1 MLDFVA
7 TTSFPRFFKIGR
19 GIVQNIA
26 SMLHQ
31 HQLDFRC
38 VAILSGRHFSARV
51 GRDIANSLPS
61 SIKVISISIDEA
73 SEAAVLAVY
82 RQCAVHDVD
91 LILSVGGGSVIDVGK
106 RIHRLHMIKNI
117 AVPTIISND
126 GLMSPIS
133 VLKDGNGRSSSIPA
147 VSPVGAIIDLDL
159 IRMAPLRYLVAAAGD
174 ILSNLS
180 AATDW
185 LRLTDRGMTPDFND
199 IAYQLSIGA
208 AQSLINYRNARFDDD
223 VFVENIVRCQIYS
236 GVAMTLAGSSRPC
249 SGAEHLI
256 SHSIDSL
263 GFTAKNMLHG
273 IQVGSVSLFVLW
285 LLGEEMAGPIGF
297 ARRIGLPL
305 DWRQLGPGME
315 HSLPEIV
322 SAARTVRPGRETIL
336 DDHTDIELLSACD
349 RFVTEHIWEMS

>member
-1 MLDFVA
+1 MLDFTA

-19 GIVQNIA
+19 GVCRNIA
-26 SMLHQ
+26 TVLDQ
-31 HQLDFRC
+31 HQLDFSC

-51 GRDIANSLPS
+51 AQDIANSLPPS
-61 SIKVISISIDEA
+61 TRVIRISIDEA
-73 SEAAVLAVY
+73 SEAAVLAAWK
-82 RQCAVHDVD
+82 QCALHDVD

-133 VLKDGNGRSSSIPA
+133 VLKGRDGRSSSIPA
-147 VSPVGAIIDLDL
+147 VSPIGAIIDLDL
-159 IRMAPLRYLVAAAGD
+159 IRLAPLRYLVAAAGD

-185 LRLTDRGMTPDFND
+185 SRLTNKGLTPDFND

-208 AQSLINYRNARFDDD
+208 AQSLINYRNACFDDD
-223 VFVENIVRCQIYS
+223 IFVENIVRCQIYS

-256 SHSIDSL
+256 SHSIDFL

-285 LLGEEMAGPIGF
+285 LLGEDMAGPIGF

-305 DWRQLGPGME
+305 DWRQLDPGMK

-322 SAARTVRPGRETIL
+322 STSRTVRPGRETVL
-336 DDHTDIELLSACD
+336 DDHTDAALLSACD
-349 RFVTEHIWEMS
+349 RFASEKIWEMS

>member
-1 MLDFVA
+1 MLDFVT
-7 TTSFPRFFKIGR
+7 TTSLPKFFKIGR
-19 GIVQNIA
+19 GVARKIPVI
-26 SMLHQ
+26 LDQ
-31 HQLDFRC
+31 HDLDFGC
-38 VAILSGRHFSARV
+38 IAILSGRHFSARV
-51 GRDIANSLPS
+51 AQDIATTLPS
-61 SIKVISISIDEA
+61 SIRVIQISIDHA
-73 SEAAVLAVY
+73 SEAVALEVH
-82 RQCAVHDVD
+82 RQCVLHDVD

-133 VLKDGNGRSSSIPA
+133 VLKDNQGRSSSIPA
-147 VSPVGAIIDLDL
+147 VSPIGAIIDLDL
-159 IRMAPLRYLVAAAGD
+159 IRLAPLRYLVAAAGD

-185 LRLTDRGMTPDFND
+185 ARLTNKGTTPDFND

-263 GFTAKNMLHG
+263 GFTARNMLHG

-285 LLGEEMAGPIGF
+285 LLGEDMAGPIGF

-305 DWRQLGPGME
+305 DWRQLGAGME
-315 HSLPEIV
+315 DSLPQIV

-336 DDHTDIELLSACD
+336 DDHTDDGLLDACD
-349 RFVTEHIWEMS
+349 RFVRENIWEMS